1 MPVQH
6 VSIFPCLVGDLDRG
20 RGGGAQ
26 FPYLPNGIPLREPV
40 ARAAR
45 LSKRKYNSPS

>member
-6 VSIFPCLVGDLDRG
+6 VSISPCLVGPGAG
-20 RGGGAQ
+20 RGAQ
-26 FPYLPNGIPLREPV
+26 FPYLPKGIPLREPV